1 MPGQKGSKNVS
12 KAESADITEVVT
24 NENANVEE
32 SISTLPTI
40 AIAVDEPKV
49 EESIVIAVDEP
60 KVEVIPKRRYV
71 KGEAFNCGILRVRKA
86 ANAKSEIVT
95 VINRGTQVQ
104 VDLEQSSESFYKIT
118 VNKITGFCMKEF
130 INILE

>member
-12 KAESADITEVVT
+12 KAESADITEVVVT
-24 NENANVEE
+24 ADAADLIIEDVV
-32 SISTLPTI
+32 T
-40 AIAVDEPKV
+40 
-49 EESIVIAVDEP
+49 ESIVEEKPVVVEQP

-86 ANAKSEIVT
+86 TNAKSEIVT

-104 VDLEQSSESFYKIT
+104 IDLEQSSESFYKIT